1 MVAALTAAAFALSSP
16 AFAAGHAIPQRY
28 TCDGAG
34 VSPPLRWNAPPRRT
48 KAFALFVIDIDAGPF
63 THWTLWDLPATRRAL
78 TAGTRWPL
86 QGRNSFGRVGY
97 GGPCPPAGRHRYVF
111 SVYALRRK
119 LGLPRGAATPQFTHA
134 LPGRVVATST
144 VTGTYRR

>member
-1 MVAALTAAAFALSSP
+1 MVAALTAAFVLSST
-16 AFAAGHAIPQRY
+16 AFQAGHAIPPRY

-34 VSPPLRWNAPPRRT
+34 VSPPLRWKAPPRGT

-63 THWTLWDLPATRRAL
+63 THWTLWDLPPSRTGLA
-78 TAGTRWPL
+78 AGTRWSL

-111 SVYALRRK
+111 TLYALRQK
-119 LGLPRGAATPQFTHA
+119 LGLPRGAATAQFTHA
-134 LPGRVVATST
+134 LVRRVLATT
-144 VTGTYRR
+144 TIIGTYRR